1 MGIICSKIN
10 DCIEFV
16 FQKSS
21 KYDYNKNNFN
31 SIDINYTFTQEK
43 RIPLLD
49 VVNIDEN
56 KLNINNNDNYLM
68 NNSFQHK
75 DFSHKVSLN
84 DFKILK
90 KLGKGAF
97 GKVLLVHNE
106 ELNKYFAMKILKKKF
121 LEKNMQQFHTKTE
134 RKILEIIN
142 HPFVAQLY
150 FAFQDSEKLYML
162 TEYMPG
168 GEMYYHLHKDVYF
181 SEERT
186 KFYISEIILALIY
199 LHKQNILYRDLKPEN
214 ILLDEQG
221 HIKLTDFGLSKIVNN
236 INVDKTYTICGT
248 PEYVAPEVLSNKGY
262 NKSADWWS
270 LGVVLYEMLCG
281 ETPFKQ
287 ARERLDINIYY
298 KPIYQNKLISDTAFD
313 LIKQFC
319 DIDFN
324 NRLGSSEN
332 EFEEI
337 TKHKFFN
344 GIDWVKLENKEIKP
358 SFIPKITDMEDV
370 SNFDK
375 QFTETDPLS
384 IQERYKYM
392 QNKVG
397 KKIVEMKTIDKSL
410 ENNNVINNN
419 TKEKTYEDFT
429 YNTYLMNKENN

>member
-1 MGIICSKIN
+1 MGIICSKLN
-10 DCIEFV
+10 DCIEFI
-16 FQKSS
+16 FHKSS
-21 KYDYNKNNFN
+21 NFNNNKNN
-31 SIDINYTFTQEK
+31 SLDINYNFKQEK
-43 RIPLLD
+43 RIPLID
-49 VVNIDEN
+49 VVNVDQN
-56 KLNINNNDNYLM
+56 KLEDNDNLM

-75 DFSHKVSLN
+75 DFSNKVSLK

-121 LEKNMQQFHTKTE
+121 IEKNKQQIHIKTE
-134 RKILEIIN
+134 RKILEIIE
-142 HPFVAQLY
+142 HPFVAKLY
-150 FAFQDSEKLYML
+150 YAFQNSEKLYML

-168 GEMYYHLHKDVYF
+168 GEMFYHLHKDIYF

-199 LHKQNILYRDLKPEN
+199 LHKNNILYRDLKPEN

-221 HIKLTDFGLSKIVNN
+221 HIKLTDFGLSKIVND
-236 INVDKTYTICGT
+236 INKDKTYTICGT
-248 PEYVAPEVLSNKGY
+248 PEYVAPEVLLNKGY

-270 LGVVLYEMLCG
+270 LGIVLYEMLCG
-281 ETPFKQ
+281 ETPFKE

-313 LIKQFC
+313 LIQKLC
-319 DIDFN
+319 EIN
-324 NRLGSSEN
+324 VNLRLGSSDN

-337 TKHKFFN
+337 SKHKFFN
-344 GIDWVKLENKEIKP
+344 GIDWKKLENKEIKP
-358 SFIPKITDMEDV
+358 SFIPIIANMEDV
-370 SNFDK
+370 RNFDK

-384 IQERYKYM
+384 IPERLNYYK
-392 QNKVG
+392 NKLG
-397 KKIVEMKTIDKSL
+397 EKKVEMKKIEEKSL
-410 ENNNVINNN
+410 ENNNVINKN

-429 YNTYLMNKENN
+429 YNTYLMKKEYN

>member
-1 MGIICSKIN
+1 MGIICSKLN
-10 DCIEFV
+10 DCIEFI
-16 FQKSS
+16 FHKSS
-21 KYDYNKNNFN
+21 NFKNNQYN
-31 SIDINYTFTQEK
+31 SLDINYNFKQEK
-43 RIPLLD
+43 RIPLID
-49 VVNIDEN
+49 VVKVDEN
-56 KLNINNNDNYLM
+56 KLNDNDNLM

-75 DFSHKVSLN
+75 DFSNKVSLK

-121 LEKNMQQFHTKTE
+121 IEKNKQQFHVKTE
-134 RKILEIIN
+134 RKILEIIE
-142 HPFVAQLY
+142 HPFVAKLY
-150 FAFQDSEKLYML
+150 YAFQNSEKLYML

-168 GEMYYHLHKDVYF
+168 GEMFYHLHKDIYF

-199 LHKQNILYRDLKPEN
+199 LHKNNIIYRDLKPEN

-236 INVDKTYTICGT
+236 INKDKTYTICGT
-248 PEYVAPEVLSNKGY
+248 PEYVAPEVLLNKGY

-270 LGVVLYEMLCG
+270 LGIVLYEMLCG
-281 ETPFKQ
+281 ETPFKE

-313 LIKQFC
+313 LIQKLC
-319 DIDFN
+319 EIN
-324 NRLGSSEN
+324 VNLRLGSSDN

-337 TKHKFFN
+337 SKHKFFN
-344 GIDWVKLENKEIKP
+344 GIDWKKLENKEIKP
-358 SFIPKITDMEDV
+358 SFIPIITNMEDV
-370 SNFDK
+370 RNFDK

-384 IQERYKYM
+384 IPERLNYYK
-392 QNKVG
+392 NKLG
-397 KKIVEMKTIDKSL
+397 EKKVEMKKIEEKSL
-410 ENNNVINNN
+410 ENNNVINKN

-429 YNTYLMNKENN
+429 YNTYLMKKEYN

>member
-1 MGIICSKIN
+1 MGIICSKLN
-10 DCIEFV
+10 DCIEFI
-16 FQKSS
+16 FHKSS
-21 KYDYNKNNFN
+21 NFNNNKNN
-31 SIDINYTFTQEK
+31 SLDINYNFKQEK
-43 RIPLLD
+43 RIPLID
-49 VVNIDEN
+49 VVNVDQN
-56 KLNINNNDNYLM
+56 KLDDNDNLM

-75 DFSHKVSLN
+75 DFSNKVSLK

-121 LEKNMQQFHTKTE
+121 IEKNKQQIHIKTE
-134 RKILEIIN
+134 RKILEIIE
-142 HPFVAQLY
+142 HPFVAKLY
-150 FAFQDSEKLYML
+150 YAFQNSEKLYML

-168 GEMYYHLHKDVYF
+168 GEMFYHLHKDIYF

-199 LHKQNILYRDLKPEN
+199 LHKNNILYRDLKPEN

-221 HIKLTDFGLSKIVNN
+221 HIKLTDFGLSKIVND
-236 INVDKTYTICGT
+236 INKDKTYTICGT
-248 PEYVAPEVLSNKGY
+248 PEYVAPEVLLNKGY

-270 LGVVLYEMLCG
+270 LGIVLYEMLCG
-281 ETPFKQ
+281 ETPFKE

-313 LIKQFC
+313 LIQKLC
-319 DIDFN
+319 EIN
-324 NRLGSSEN
+324 VNLRLGSSDN

-337 TKHKFFN
+337 SKHKFFN
-344 GIDWVKLENKEIKP
+344 GIDWKKLENKEIKP
-358 SFIPKITDMEDV
+358 SFIPIIANMEDV
-370 SNFDK
+370 RNFDK

-384 IQERYKYM
+384 IPERLNYYK
-392 QNKVG
+392 NKLG
-397 KKIVEMKTIDKSL
+397 EKKVEMKKIEEKSL
-410 ENNNVINNN
+410 ENNNVINKN

-429 YNTYLMNKENN
+429 YNTYLMKKEYN

>member
-1 MGIICSKIN
+1 MGIICSKLN
-10 DCIEFV
+10 DCIEFI
-16 FQKSS
+16 FHKSS
-21 KYDYNKNNFN
+21 NFKNNQYN
-31 SIDINYTFTQEK
+31 SLDINYNFKQEK
-43 RIPLLD
+43 RIPLID
-49 VVNIDEN
+49 VVKVDEN
-56 KLNINNNDNYLM
+56 KLNDNDNLM

-75 DFSHKVSLN
+75 DFSKKISLK

-121 LEKNMQQFHTKTE
+121 IEKNKQQFHVKTE
-134 RKILEIIN
+134 RKILEIIE
-142 HPFVAQLY
+142 HPFVAKLY
-150 FAFQDSEKLYML
+150 YAFQNSEKLYLL

-168 GEMYYHLHKDVYF
+168 GEMFYHLHKDIYF

-199 LHKQNILYRDLKPEN
+199 LHKNNIIYRDLKPEN

-236 INVDKTYTICGT
+236 INKDKTYTICGT
-248 PEYVAPEVLSNKGY
+248 PEYVAPEVLLNKGY

-270 LGVVLYEMLCG
+270 LGIVLYEMLCG
-281 ETPFKQ
+281 ETPFKE

-313 LIKQFC
+313 LIQKLC
-319 DIDFN
+319 EIN
-324 NRLGSSEN
+324 VNLRLGSSDN

-337 TKHKFFN
+337 SKHKFFN
-344 GIDWVKLENKEIKP
+344 GIDWKKLENKEIKP
-358 SFIPKITDMEDV
+358 SFIPIITNMEDV
-370 SNFDK
+370 RNFDK

-384 IQERYKYM
+384 IPERLNYYK
-392 QNKVG
+392 NKLG
-397 KKIVEMKTIDKSL
+397 EKKVEMKKIEEKSL
-410 ENNNVINNN
+410 ENNNVINKN

-429 YNTYLMNKENN
+429 YNTYLMKKEYN

>member
-1 MGIICSKIN
+1 MGIICSKLN
-10 DCIEFV
+10 DCIEFI
-16 FQKSS
+16 FHKSS
-21 KYDYNKNNFN
+21 NFKNNQYN
-31 SIDINYTFTQEK
+31 SLDINYNFKQEK
-43 RIPLLD
+43 RIPLID
-49 VVNIDEN
+49 VVKVDEN
-56 KLNINNNDNYLM
+56 KLNDNDNLM

-75 DFSHKVSLN
+75 DFSKKISLK

-121 LEKNMQQFHTKTE
+121 IEKNKQQFHVKTE
-134 RKILEIIN
+134 RKILEIIE
-142 HPFVAQLY
+142 HPFVAKLY
-150 FAFQDSEKLYML
+150 YAFQNSEKLYLL

-168 GEMYYHLHKDVYF
+168 GEMFYHLHKDIYF

-199 LHKQNILYRDLKPEN
+199 LHKNNIIYRDLKPEN

-236 INVDKTYTICGT
+236 INKDKTYTICGT
-248 PEYVAPEVLSNKGY
+248 PEYVAPEVLLNKGY

-270 LGVVLYEMLCG
+270 LGIVLYEMLCG
-281 ETPFKQ
+281 ETPFKE

-298 KPIYQNKLISDTAFD
+298 KPIYQNKLISDIAFD
-313 LIKQFC
+313 LIQKLC
-319 DIDFN
+319 EIN
-324 NRLGSSEN
+324 VNLRLGSSEN

-337 TKHKFFN
+337 SKHKFFN
-344 GIDWVKLENKEIKP
+344 GIDWKKLENKEIKP
-358 SFIPKITDMEDV
+358 SFIPIITNMEDV
-370 SNFDK
+370 RNFDK

-384 IQERYKYM
+384 IPERLNYYK
-392 QNKVG
+392 NKLG
-397 KKIVEMKTIDKSL
+397 EKNVEMKKIEKSL
-410 ENNNVINNN
+410 ENNSVINKN

-429 YNTYLMNKENN
+429 YNTYLMKKEYN

>member
-1 MGIICSKIN
+1 MGIICSKLN
-10 DCIEFV
+10 DCIEFI
-16 FQKSS
+16 FHKSS
-21 KYDYNKNNFN
+21 NFKNNQYN
-31 SIDINYTFTQEK
+31 SLDINYNFKQEK
-43 RIPLLD
+43 RIPLID
-49 VVNIDEN
+49 VVNVDQN
-56 KLNINNNDNYLM
+56 KLDDNDNLM

-75 DFSHKVSLN
+75 DFSNKVSLK

-121 LEKNMQQFHTKTE
+121 IEKNKQQIHIKTE
-134 RKILEIIN
+134 RKILEIIE
-142 HPFVAQLY
+142 HPFVAKLY
-150 FAFQDSEKLYML
+150 YAFQNSEKLYML

-168 GEMYYHLHKDVYF
+168 GEMFYHLHKDIYF

-199 LHKQNILYRDLKPEN
+199 LHKNNILYRDLKPEN

-221 HIKLTDFGLSKIVNN
+221 HIKLTDFGLSKIVND
-236 INVDKTYTICGT
+236 INKDKTYTICGT
-248 PEYVAPEVLSNKGY
+248 PEYVAPEVLLNKGY

-270 LGVVLYEMLCG
+270 LGIVLYEMLCG
-281 ETPFKQ
+281 ETPFKE

-313 LIKQFC
+313 LIQKLC
-319 DIDFN
+319 EIN
-324 NRLGSSEN
+324 VNLRLGSSDN

-337 TKHKFFN
+337 SKHKFFN
-344 GIDWVKLENKEIKP
+344 GIDWKKLENKEIKP
-358 SFIPKITDMEDV
+358 SFIPIIANMEDV
-370 SNFDK
+370 RNFDK

-384 IQERYKYM
+384 IPERLNYYK
-392 QNKVG
+392 NKLG
-397 KKIVEMKTIDKSL
+397 EKKVEMKKIEEKSL
-410 ENNNVINNN
+410 ENNNVINKN

-429 YNTYLMNKENN
+429 YNTYLMKKEYN

>member
-1 MGIICSKIN
+1 MGIICSKLN
-10 DCIEFV
+10 DCIEFI
-16 FQKSS
+16 FHKSS
-21 KYDYNKNNFN
+21 NFKNNQYN
-31 SIDINYTFTQEK
+31 SLDINYNFKQEK
-43 RIPLLD
+43 RIPLID
-49 VVNIDEN
+49 VVKVDEN
-56 KLNINNNDNYLM
+56 KLNDNDNLM

-75 DFSHKVSLN
+75 DFSKKISLK

-121 LEKNMQQFHTKTE
+121 IEKNKQQFHVKTE
-134 RKILEIIN
+134 RKILEIIE
-142 HPFVAQLY
+142 HPFVAKLY
-150 FAFQDSEKLYML
+150 YAFQNSEKLYLL

-168 GEMYYHLHKDVYF
+168 GEMFYHLHKDIYF

-199 LHKQNILYRDLKPEN
+199 LHKNNIIYRDLKPEN

-236 INVDKTYTICGT
+236 INKDKTYTICGT
-248 PEYVAPEVLSNKGY
+248 PEYVAPEVLLNKGY

-270 LGVVLYEMLCG
+270 LGIVLYEMLCG
-281 ETPFKQ
+281 ETPFKE

-313 LIKQFC
+313 LIQKLC
-319 DIDFN
+319 EIN
-324 NRLGSSEN
+324 VNLRLGSSEN

-337 TKHKFFN
+337 SKHKFFN
-344 GIDWVKLENKEIKP
+344 GIDWKKLENKEIKP
-358 SFIPKITDMEDV
+358 SFIPIITNMEDV
-370 SNFDK
+370 RNFDK

-384 IQERYKYM
+384 IPERLNYYK
-392 QNKVG
+392 NKLG
-397 KKIVEMKTIDKSL
+397 EKNVEMKKIEKSS
-410 ENNNVINNN
+410 ENNSVINKN

-429 YNTYLMNKENN
+429 YNTYLMKKEYN

>member
-10 DCIEFV
+10 DCIEFI
-16 FQKSS
+16 FHKSS
-21 KYDYNKNNFN
+21 NFKNNQYN
-31 SIDINYTFTQEK
+31 SLDINYNFKQEK
-43 RIPLLD
+43 RIPLID
-49 VVNIDEN
+49 VVKVDEN
-56 KLNINNNDNYLM
+56 KLNDNDNLM

-75 DFSHKVSLN
+75 DFSKKISLK

-121 LEKNMQQFHTKTE
+121 IEKNKQQIHIKTE
-134 RKILEIIN
+134 RKILEIIE
-142 HPFVAQLY
+142 HPFVAKLY
-150 FAFQDSEKLYML
+150 YAFQNSEKLYML

-168 GEMYYHLHKDVYF
+168 GEMFYHLHKDIYF

-199 LHKQNILYRDLKPEN
+199 LHKKNIIYRDLKPEN

-236 INVDKTYTICGT
+236 INKDKTYTICGT
-248 PEYVAPEVLSNKGY
+248 PEYVAPEVLLNKGY

-270 LGVVLYEMLCG
+270 LGIVLYEMLCG
-281 ETPFKQ
+281 ETPFKE

-313 LIKQFC
+313 LIQKLC
-319 DIDFN
+319 EIN
-324 NRLGSSEN
+324 VNLRLGSSDN

-337 TKHKFFN
+337 SKHKFFN
-344 GIDWVKLENKEIKP
+344 GIDWKKLENKEIKP
-358 SFIPKITDMEDV
+358 SFIPTITNMEDV
-370 SNFDK
+370 RNFDK

-384 IQERYKYM
+384 IPERLNYYK
-392 QNKVG
+392 NKLG
-397 KKIVEMKTIDKSL
+397 EKKVEMKKIEEKSL
-410 ENNNVINNN
+410 ENNNILNKN

-429 YNTYLMNKENN
+429 YNTYLMEKEYN

>member
-1 MGIICSKIN
+1 MGIICTKLN
-10 DCIEFV
+10 DCIEFI
-16 FQKSS
+16 FHKSS
-21 KYDYNKNNFN
+21 NFNNNKNN
-31 SIDINYTFTQEK
+31 SLDINYNFKQEK
-43 RIPLLD
+43 RIPLID
-49 VVNIDEN
+49 VVNVDQN
-56 KLNINNNDNYLM
+56 KLEDNDNLM

-75 DFSHKVSLN
+75 DFSNKVSLK

-121 LEKNMQQFHTKTE
+121 IEKNKQQIHIKTE
-134 RKILEIIN
+134 RKILEIIE
-142 HPFVAQLY
+142 HPFVAKLY
-150 FAFQDSEKLYML
+150 YAFQNSEKLYML

-168 GEMYYHLHKDVYF
+168 GEMFYHLHKDIYF

-199 LHKQNILYRDLKPEN
+199 LHKNNILYRDLKPEN

-221 HIKLTDFGLSKIVNN
+221 HIKLTDFGLSKIVND
-236 INVDKTYTICGT
+236 INKDKTYTICGT
-248 PEYVAPEVLSNKGY
+248 PEYVAPEVLLNKGY

-270 LGVVLYEMLCG
+270 LGIVLYEMLCG
-281 ETPFKQ
+281 ETPFKE

-313 LIKQFC
+313 LIQKLC
-319 DIDFN
+319 EIN
-324 NRLGSSEN
+324 VNLRLGSSDN

-337 TKHKFFN
+337 SKHKFFN
-344 GIDWVKLENKEIKP
+344 GIDWKKLENKEIKP
-358 SFIPKITDMEDV
+358 SFIPIIANMEDV
-370 SNFDK
+370 RNFDK

-384 IQERYKYM
+384 IPERLNYYK
-392 QNKVG
+392 NKLG
-397 KKIVEMKTIDKSL
+397 EKKVEMKKIEEKSL
-410 ENNNVINNN
+410 ENNNVINKN

-429 YNTYLMNKENN
+429 YNTYLMKKEYN